1 MNRRDSLVMKFEH
14 LIEINDPLNP
24 LIDRLSREQLWR
36 GLVLRAETPM
46 DFVPHLDNCSLL
58 ERSEQTMTRELRYG
72 ELIVRDQVTFQP
84 LHKVTYHVPPQKGI
98 PESRLTMT
106 IEEPE
111 PEILFVRF
119 VYDDGASEEQDTA
132 EAFYNDF
139 RRSAYKES
147 DIDTIR
153 TIREMA
159 EAGRLDD

>member
-1 MNRRDSLVMKFEH
+1 MKFEH

-46 DFVPHLDNCSLL
+46 DFVPHLDNCRIV
-58 ERSEQTMTRELRYG
+58 ERDGLTLARELHYG
-72 ELIVRDQVTFQP
+72 DLVVHDRVAFQP
-84 LHKVTYHVPPQKGI
+84 LHKVTYHVPRQKDI

-111 PEILFVRF
+111 PDILFVRF
-119 VYDDGASEEQDTA
+119 LYDDGASEEQDA
-132 EAFYNDF
+132 ADAFYNDF

-159 EAGRLDD
+159 ETGRLGE

>member
-1 MNRRDSLVMKFEH
+1 MKFEH

-24 LIDRLSREQLWR
+24 LIARLSREQLWN

-46 DFVPHLDNCSLL
+46 DFVPHLDNCSIL
-58 ERSEQTMTRELRYG
+58 ERDAQTMSRELRYG
-72 ELIVRDQVTFQP
+72 DLIVRDLVTFQA
-84 LHKVTYHVPPQKGI
+84 LQKVTYHVPQQKGI

-111 PEILFVRF
+111 PDILFVRF

-139 RRSAYKES
+139 RKSAYKES

-159 EAGRLDD
+159 EAGRLGE

>member
-1 MNRRDSLVMKFEH
+1 MKFEH

-46 DFVPHLDNCSLL
+46 DFVPYLDNCSIL
-58 ERSEQTMTRELRYG
+58 ERDDLTLSRELRYG
-72 ELIVRDQVTFQP
+72 DLIVRDLVTFEP
-84 LHKVTYHVPPQKGI
+84 LYQVTYHVPSQKDI

-111 PEILFVRF
+111 PDILFVRF
-119 VYDDGASEEQDTA
+119 LYDDGGGEQEDAA

-153 TIREMA
+153 IIREMA
-159 EAGRLDD
+159 ETGRLGE

>member
-1 MNRRDSLVMKFEH
+1 MKFEH

-46 DFVPHLDNCSLL
+46 DFVPYLDNCSIL
-58 ERSEQTMTRELRYG
+58 ERGDLSISRELRYG
-72 ELIVRDQVTFQP
+72 DLTVRDRVSFQP
-84 LHKVTYHVPPQKGI
+84 QHKVIYHVPPQKGI
-98 PESRLTMT
+98 PESSLTMT

-111 PEILFVRF
+111 PDILFVRF
-119 VYDDGASEEQDTA
+119 LYNDGASEQEDTA

-153 TIREMA
+153 IIREMA
-159 EAGRLDD
+159 ETGRLGE

>member
-1 MNRRDSLVMKFEH
+1 
-14 LIEINDPLNP
+14 
-24 LIDRLSREQLWR
+24 LS
-36 GLVLRAETPM
+36 
-46 DFVPHLDNCSLL
+46 
-58 ERSEQTMTRELRYG
+58 RELRYG
-72 ELIVRDQVTFQP
+72 ELLVRDRVIFEP
-84 LHKVTYHVPPQKGI
+84 LHKVTYHVPQQEGI

-111 PEILFVRF
+111 PDILFVRF
-119 VYDDGASEEQDTA
+119 LYDDGASEEQDAA

-159 EAGRLDD
+159 EAGRLGE

>member
-1 MNRRDSLVMKFEH
+1 MKFAH

-46 DFVPHLDNCSLL
+46 DFVPYLDQCHIL
-58 ERSEQTMTRELRYG
+58 ERAELSMSRELRYG
-72 ELIVRDQVTFQP
+72 DLVVRDRVTFLPQYQ
-84 LHKVTYHVPPQKGI
+84 VVYHVPAQNGI

-119 VYDDGASEEQDTA
+119 EYDNGAEEESA
-132 EAFYNDF
+132 VEAFYNDF

-147 DIDTIR
+147 DIDTVR
-153 TIREMA
+153 MIREMA
-159 EAGRLDD
+159 ETGRLDE

>member
-1 MNRRDSLVMKFEH
+1 MKFEH
-14 LIEINDPLNP
+14 LIEINDPHNP
-24 LIDRLSREQLWR
+24 LIERLSRSQLWR

-46 DFVPHLDNCSLL
+46 DFVPYLDRCHII
-58 ERSEQTMTRELRYG
+58 ERGEQGLSRELHYG
-72 ELIVRDQVTFQP
+72 DLVVHDRVTFLPQRQ
-84 LHKVTYHVPPQKGI
+84 VVYHVPPQEGI

-111 PEILFVRF
+111 PDILFVRF
-119 VYDDGASEEQDTA
+119 EYSDGAGETEDGA

-139 RRSAYKES
+139 RRSAYTES

-159 EAGRLDD
+159 DAGRLGD

>member
-1 MNRRDSLVMKFEH
+1 MKFEH

-24 LIDRLSREQLWR
+24 LIERLSRAQLWR

-46 DFVPHLDNCSLL
+46 DFVPYLDSCHII
-58 ERSEQTMTRELRYG
+58 ERGEQGLSRELRYG
-72 ELIVRDQVTFQP
+72 DLIVRDRVTFQP
-84 LHKVTYHVPPQKGI
+84 QHKVFYHVPQQQGI
-98 PESRLTMT
+98 PESHLTMT

-111 PEILFVRF
+111 PDILFVRF
-119 VYDDGASEEQDTA
+119 EYSDIAGEAESST

-139 RRSAYKES
+139 RRSAYEEA

-159 EAGRLDD
+159 ETGRLGE

>member
-1 MNRRDSLVMKFEH
+1 MKFEH

-46 DFVPHLDNCSLL
+46 DFVPHLDNCSIL
-58 ERSEQTMTRELRYG
+58 ERDEQTISRELRYG
-72 ELIVRDQVTFQP
+72 DLIVRDKVTFQP
-84 LHKVTYHVPPQKGI
+84 LQKVTYHVPPQKGI

-111 PEILFVRF
+111 PDILFVRF
-119 VYDDGASEEQDTA
+119 VYDDGASEEQDSA

>member
-1 MNRRDSLVMKFEH
+1 MKFEH

-46 DFVPHLDNCSLL
+46 DFVPHLDQCSIL
-58 ERSEQTMTRELRYG
+58 ERGELMLSRELRYG
-72 ELIVRDQVTFQP
+72 DLVVRDRVSYQP
-84 LHKVTYHVPPQKGI
+84 LHQVTYHVPPQKGI
-98 PESRLTMT
+98 PESQLTMT

-111 PEILFVRF
+111 PDILFVRF

-132 EAFYNDF
+132 DAFYNDF
-139 RRSAYKES
+139 RKSAYKES

-159 EAGRLDD
+159 EAGRLG

>member
-1 MNRRDSLVMKFEH
+1 MKFEH

-46 DFVPHLDNCSLL
+46 DFVPHLDACDIL
-58 ERSEQTMTRELRYG
+58 ERSEHTLSRELRYG
-72 ELIVRDQVTFQP
+72 DLVIRDRVSYLP
-84 LHKVTYHVPPQKGI
+84 LQQVTYHVPPQKEI
-98 PESRLTMT
+98 PESTLTMT

-111 PEILFVRF
+111 QDILFVRF
-119 VYDDGASEEQDTA
+119 VYDDGATEAQDTA
-132 EAFYNDF
+132 DAFYNDF
-139 RRSAYKES
+139 RKSAYKES

-159 EAGRLDD
+159 EAGRLGE

>member
-1 MNRRDSLVMKFEH
+1 MKFEH

-24 LIDRLSREQLWR
+24 LIERLSRAQLWR

-46 DFVPHLDNCSLL
+46 DFVPYLDHCSVL
-58 ERSEQTMTRELRYG
+58 ERGEQTLARELHYG
-72 ELIVRDQVTFQP
+72 ELVVRDRVTFHP
-84 LHKVTYHVPPQKGI
+84 LHRVTYHVPPQKDI
-98 PESRLTMT
+98 PESQLTMT

-111 PEILFVRF
+111 PDVLFVRF
-119 VYDDGASEEQDTA
+119 VYDDGASEAQDAT

-153 TIREMA
+153 MIRELA
-159 EAGRLDD
+159 EAGRLDE

>member
-1 MNRRDSLVMKFEH
+1 MKFEH

-46 DFVPHLDNCSLL
+46 DFVPHLDNCSIL
-58 ERSEQTMTRELRYG
+58 ERDDETMSRELRYG
-72 ELIVRDQVTFQP
+72 DLIVRDRVTLEP

-111 PEILFVRF
+111 PDILFVRF

-139 RRSAYKES
+139 RKSAYKES

-159 EAGRLDD
+159 EAGRLG

>member
-1 MNRRDSLVMKFEH
+1 MKFEH

-24 LIDRLSREQLWR
+24 LIERLSRAQLWR

-46 DFVPHLDNCSLL
+46 DFVPYLDSCHII
-58 ERSEQTMTRELRYG
+58 ERGEQGLSRELRYG
-72 ELIVRDQVTFQP
+72 DLVVRDRVTFQP
-84 LHKVTYHVPPQKGI
+84 QHKVVYLVPKQQGI
-98 PESRLTMT
+98 SESRLTMT

-119 VYDDGASEEQDTA
+119 EYSDDADEAESST

-139 RRSAYKES
+139 RRSAYEEA

-159 EAGRLDD
+159 EMGRLGE

>member
-1 MNRRDSLVMKFEH
+1 MRFEH

-46 DFVPHLDNCSLL
+46 DFVPHLDNCSIL
-58 ERSEQTMTRELRYG
+58 ERGELGLSRELRYG
-72 ELIVRDQVTFQP
+72 ELVVRDRVTFHP
-84 LHKVTYHVPPQKGI
+84 LHKVTYHVPQQEGI

-111 PEILFVRF
+111 PDILFVRF
-119 VYDDGASEEQDTA
+119 VYDDGASEEQDAA

-159 EAGRLDD
+159 EAGRLGE